1 MKLKKKSIESLSTW
15 YKTQSGQ
22 ATLAKLDEQCA
33 ELLSEIFGYYAV
45 ETGVLSGKHSL
56 LQQTRIAT
64 SFTLIDKSH
73 SSSFSSVSTNSLSP
87 TSVSTKK
94 RVEGDQLETF
104 SSIISSNEQ
113 LPLATDNIDLVLGTH
128 VLESSKDPH
137 QVLREIDRVL
147 VPEGHCILIGFNPF
161 AISGLAKQLRSKIS
175 RQEDTVKLRSASRIR
190 DWFSLLGFEV
200 LDVQY
205 MGLRP
210 NVKNKK
216 LFESLSKLEEW
227 SEIAGPLL
235 GKLYMIHAKKQ
246 VVAMT
251 PYKKVWRAPAVLS
264 GGKVVL
270 NNTAQK
276 IRRENFSNY

>member
-1 MKLKKKSIESLSTW
+1 MKLKINTSESLSAW

-22 ATLAKLDEQCA
+22 ATLSKLDEQCA
-33 ELLSEIFGYYAV
+33 EVLSEIFGYYAI
-45 ETGVLSGKHSL
+45 ETGVLSGQHSL

-64 SFTLIDKSH
+64 TFTLIDKVGSNL
-73 SSSFSSVSTNSLSP
+73 FSVAS
-87 TSVSTKK
+87 KK

-104 SSIISSNEQ
+104 SSLISSNEQ

-128 VLESSKDPH
+128 VLELSKDPH

-175 RQEDTVKLRSASRIR
+175 RKEASFKLRSASRVR

-200 LDVQY
+200 LDVSY

-216 LFESLSKLEEW
+216 IFESLAKLEDW
-227 SEIAGPLL
+227 AEIAGPLL
-235 GKLYMIHAKKQ
+235 GKLYMIHVKKQ

-276 IRRENFSNY
+276 IRRENYSNY

>member
-1 MKLKKKSIESLSTW
+1 MALIARREWFMKSKKNTIESLSAW

-22 ATLAKLDEQCA
+22 ATLNKLDEQCA

-45 ETGVLSGKHSL
+45 ETGVLSGQHSL

-64 SFTLIDKSH
+64 SLTLIDKAGCNV
-73 SSSFSSVSTNSLSP
+73 FAVEP
-87 TSVSTKK
+87 KK

-104 SSIISSNEQ
+104 SSLISSNEQ

-161 AISGLAKQLRSKIS
+161 AISGLGKQLRSKIS
-175 RQEDTVKLRSASRIR
+175 RKEKSLNLRSASRVK

-200 LDVQY
+200 LDIHY

-210 NVKNKK
+210 NVKNNKI
-216 LFESLSKLEEW
+216 FESLSKLEDW
-227 SEIAGPLL
+227 SEVAGPLL
-235 GKLYMIHAKKQ
+235 GKIYMIHAKKQ

>member
-1 MKLKKKSIESLSTW
+1 MKLKINNIESLSAW

-22 ATLAKLDEQCA
+22 ATLSKLDEQCA
-33 ELLSEIFGYYAV
+33 EILSEIFGYYAV
-45 ETGVLSGKHSL
+45 ETGVLSGEHSL

-64 SFTLIDKSH
+64 SFTLIDKAH
-73 SSSFSSVSTNSLSP
+73 RNSYAF
-87 TSVSTKK
+87 KAK
-94 RVEGDQLETF
+94 ERVEGDQLETF
-104 SSIISSNEQ
+104 SSLISSNEQ
-113 LPLATDNIDLVLGTH
+113 LPLATDNIDLIVGTH
-128 VLESSKDPH
+128 VLELSKDPH

-147 VPEGHCILIGFNPF
+147 VPEGHCILIGYNPF
-161 AISGLAKQLRSKIS
+161 AISGLGNQLRSKIS
-175 RQEDTVKLRSASRIR
+175 RDVEPFKLRSASRVR

-200 LDVQY
+200 LDVSY

-210 NVKNKK
+210 NIKNKK
-216 LFESLSKLEEW
+216 LFESLSKLEDW

-235 GKLYMIHAKKQ
+235 GKLYIIHAKKQ

>member
-1 MKLKKKSIESLSTW
+1 MLLIASRECFMKLKKSKIESLSTW
-15 YKTQSGQ
+15 YQTQSGQ
-22 ATLAKLDEQCA
+22 ATLTKLDEQCT
-33 ELLSEIFGYYAV
+33 EILSEIFGYYAV
-45 ETGVLSGKHSL
+45 ETGVLSGEHSL

-64 SFTLIDKSH
+64 SFSLIDKSR
-73 SSSFSSVSTNSLSP
+73 SCVLP
-87 TSVSTKK
+87 EMKK

-113 LPLATDNIDLVLGTH
+113 LPLATDNIDLVVGTH
-128 VLESSKDPH
+128 VLELSKDPH

-161 AISGLAKQLRSKIS
+161 AISGLGKLLKEKVSKN
-175 RQEDTVKLRSASRIR
+175 EDSFKLRSASRVR

-200 LDVQY
+200 LDVHY

-216 LFESLSKLEEW
+216 LFEGLSKLEDW

-235 GKLYMIHAKKQ
+235 GKLYMIHVKKQ

-276 IRRENFSNY
+276 IRRENYSN

>member
-1 MKLKKKSIESLSTW
+1 MALIARREWFMKLKKKSIESLSGW

-22 ATLAKLDEQCA
+22 ATLTKLDEQCA
-33 ELLSEIFGYYAV
+33 EVLSEIFGYYAV
-45 ETGVLSGKHSL
+45 EMGVLSGQHSL

-64 SFTLIDKSH
+64 SFTLIDKAGS
-73 SSSFSSVSTNSLSP
+73 NLLSIKP
-87 TSVSTKK
+87 KK
-94 RVEGDQLETF
+94 RIEGDQLETF
-104 SSIISSNEQ
+104 STLISSNEQ

-128 VLESSKDPH
+128 VLELSKDPH

-161 AISGLAKQLRSKIS
+161 AISGLADQLRSKIL
-175 RQEDTVKLRSASRIR
+175 RKKEPFELRSASRIR

-200 LDVQY
+200 LDVHY

-210 NVKNKK
+210 NVKSKK
-216 LFESLSKLEEW
+216 LFDSLSKLENW
-227 SEIAGPLL
+227 GEIAGPLL

-276 IRRENFSNY
+276 VRRENYSNY

>member
-1 MKLKKKSIESLSTW
+1 MKPKKNIIESLSAW
-15 YKTQSGQ
+15 YQTQSGQ
-22 ATLAKLDEQCA
+22 ATLSKLDEQCA
-33 ELLSEIFGYYAV
+33 EVLSEIFGYYAI
-45 ETGVLSGKHSL
+45 ETGVLSGQHSL

-64 SFTLIDKSH
+64 SFTLIDKERNNL
-73 SSSFSSVSTNSLSP
+73 SSIEP
-87 TSVSTKK
+87 KQ
-94 RVEGDQLETF
+94 RIEGDQLETF

-128 VLESSKDPH
+128 VLELSKDPH

-161 AISGLAKQLRSKIS
+161 AISSLAKQLRSKVS
-175 RQEDTVKLRSASRIR
+175 RQKDSVKLRSASRIR

-200 LDVQY
+200 LEVQY

-216 LFESLSKLEEW
+216 VFESLSKLEDW

>member
-1 MKLKKKSIESLSTW
+1 MKLKVGNIESLSKW
-15 YKTQSGQ
+15 YKTQAGKAALS
-22 ATLAKLDEQCA
+22 KLDEECA
-33 ELLSEIFGYYAV
+33 DILSEIFGYYAV
-45 ETGVLSGKHSL
+45 ETGVLSGEHSL
-56 LQQTRIAT
+56 LKHTRIAT
-64 SFTLIDKSH
+64 SFALIDKAH
-73 SSSFSSVSTNSLSP
+73 RNTHAFKV
-87 TSVSTKK
+87 KK
-94 RVEGDQLETF
+94 RMQGDQLETF
-104 SSIISSNEQ
+104 SSLISSNEQ

-128 VLESSKDPH
+128 VLELSKDPH

-161 AISGLAKQLRSKIS
+161 AISGLGKQLRLKLS
-175 RQEDTVKLRSASRIR
+175 RKEQPFKLRSASRVR

-200 LDVQY
+200 LDISY

-210 NVKNKK
+210 NISNKK
-216 LFESLSKLEEW
+216 LFESLAKLEDL

-235 GKLYMIHAKKQ
+235 GKLYIIHAKKQ

-276 IRRENFSNY
+276 IRRENYSNY